1 MFSGYHMSPAN
12 LPAYVAE
19 LRRRKLPWL
28 HGYPSLLV
36 LLAAY
41 LLDTRTD
48 LGYQV
53 RWITIGAENLLPQQ
67 AQMIRQALGTK
78 PRQHY
83 GMAEGVANISECE
96 RGRLHVDEDFA
107 AVEFVPTGEGQS
119 CRVVGTNFSNPATPL
134 VRYDVGDVVTLLDE
148 ACPCN
153 RPGRLV
159 ARVDGRQEDYVML
172 RNGVRVGR
180 MDHIFK
186 DLVRIHEAQIYQ
198 VRPGELIYRIVR
210 GNGYGPGDEQRL
222 LQETRLRLGDG
233 ASIQVEYVD
242 SIARTSS
249 GKLRFVVSEIREGQ
263 LETPALAH
271 VQGGQSR

>member
-1 MFSGYHMSPAN
+1 
-12 LPAYVAE
+12 
-19 LRRRKLPWL
+19 L

-36 LLAAY
+36 LLAKY
-41 LLDTRTD
+41 LLDTPAG

-53 RWITIGAENLLPQQ
+53 RWVTTGAENLLPHQ
-67 AQMIRQALGTK
+67 AETIRLAFGTRPK
-78 PRQHY
+78 QHY

-107 AVEFVPTGEGQS
+107 AVEFLPMGDGRS
-119 CRVVGTNFSNPATPL
+119 YHVVGTNFSNPATPL

-148 ACPCN
+148 TCPCN

-159 ARVDGRQEDYVML
+159 ERVDGRQEDYVIL

-186 DLVRIHEAQIYQ
+186 DLVRIREAQIYQ

-210 GNGYGPGDEQRL
+210 GNGYGPVDEQRL
-222 LQETRLRLGDG
+222 LHETRLRLGES
-233 ASIQVEYVD
+233 ASIQIEYMN
-242 SIARTSS
+242 SIERGTS
-249 GKLRFVVSEIREGQ
+249 GKLRFVVSEISEGC
-263 LETPALAH
+263 LETPALAQ
-271 VQGGQSR
+271 VQGAPSR